1 MSAHQAAAACLV
13 LDENMD
19 LVPIS
24 EEQQQDENEI
34 AQLMINKF
42 RQEEAERNRIRAAEQ
57 AKIPLD
63 KSIRFMANWIDNG
76 DQKARV
82 FYTLNDEDKSVTIY
96 ASGYLDYLKKVLPAE
111 IVTNDSDIS
120 SDYCETDRARIFKE
134 SPLYPFARGR
144 QQVNWAKGIIKRIKK
159 RPSLLG
165 NISGI
170 SEAEFK
176 KAKEIMKYEKEYLAG
191 KMQD

>member
-1 MSAHQAAAACLV
+1 MTIRKAVSDCLI
-13 LDENMD
+13 LDENMN
-19 LVPIS
+19 LVSIS
-24 EEQQQDENEI
+24 EEQMQQENEI
-34 AQLMINKF
+34 AQLMINK
-42 RQEEAERNRIRAAEQ
+42 RNQEEAERNSIRAAEQ

-63 KSIRFMANWIDNG
+63 KTIRFMANWIAKG
-76 DQKARV
+76 DEKARV
-82 FYTLNDEDKSVTIY
+82 FYTLNDEDKSITIY
-96 ASGYLDYLKKVLPAE
+96 ASGYFDYLKKVLPAE
-111 IVTNDSDIS
+111 MVSNDSDIC

-159 RPSLLG
+159 CPSLLKS
-165 NISGI
+165 ISGI
-170 SEAEFK
+170 SEAELK

>member
-24 EEQQQDENEI
+24 EEQQQEENEI

-76 DQKARV
+76 DQKVKV
-82 FYTLNDEDKSVTIY
+82 FYSLNDEDKSVTIY
-96 ASGYLDYLKKVLPAE
+96 ASGYLDYLKRVLPAE

>member
-1 MSAHQAAAACLV
+1 MSIRKAAAACLV
-13 LDENMD
+13 LDEHMD

-24 EEQQQDENEI
+24 EEQMQEENDIARLMEI
-34 AQLMINKF
+34 RRKK
-42 RQEEAERNRIRAAEQ
+42 EEAERNRIRAAEQ

-63 KSIRFMANWIDNG
+63 ETIRFMANWIAKG
-76 DQKARV
+76 DEKARV
-82 FYTLNDEDKSVTIY
+82 FYSLNDEDKSVSIY
-96 ASGYLDYLKKVLPAE
+96 ASGYFDYLKKVLPAE
-111 IVTNDSDIS
+111 IVTNNSDIC

-159 RPSLLG
+159 CPSLLG

-176 KAKEIMKYEKEYLAG
+176 KAKEIMRHEKEYLAG